1 MGMDLLIVDDNASL
15 RCVLRAQLEKLGHS
29 VREAGNGAEALTLLS
44 REPADAVI
52 SDLKMPEMDGMEL
65 LRCVQKTYPGLLF
78 IMISAH
84 GTIQDAVD
92 AMKNGAAD
100 YITKPFEA
108 DEVVRI
114 LEKTESVLD
123 AQDEPRLIEAPGGRP
138 MVGQS
143 RLMEELRAIIERV
156 GPSDATVLI
165 QGESGTGKEL
175 VARAI
180 HARSNRSARPFVA
193 VNCAALAEGVLESE
207 LFGHEKGAFT
217 GASAVRA
224 GRFELADKGTL
235 FLDEIGEISPG
246 VQVKLLRVLQ
256 ERVFERVGGVREIRA
271 DFRLIAAT
279 NRDLQ
284 AEVKQGRFRE
294 DLFYRLN
301 IIPLLLPPLRE
312 RREDIPALLNFFIE
326 SVCARTRSAVRGI
339 TVAAM
344 ERLLR
349 YNWPGNI
356 RELEN
361 FVERALV
368 LARGEEIDV
377 ADLPPHLTDA
387 PLPPSAGSGSGLKSS
402 LRETRTDIEKGYII
416 AALKEENSNRTNA
429 AKRLGIS
436 RKSLQLKI
444 KEYGL
449 ENL

>member
-1 MGMDLLIVDDNASL
+1 V
-15 RCVLRAQLEKLGHS
+15 E
-29 VREAGNGAEALTLLS
+29 
-44 REPADAVI
+44 
-52 SDLKMPEMDGMEL
+52 
-65 LRCVQKTYPGLLF
+65 
-78 IMISAH
+78 
-84 GTIQDAVD
+84 

-100 YITKPFEA
+100 YITKPFAA
-108 DEVVRI
+108 DEIVRI

-123 AQDEPRLIEAPGGRP
+123 AQDEPRLLSAAGGRP

-180 HARSNRSARPFVA
+180 HARSTRNGQSFVA
-193 VNCAALAEGVLESE
+193 VNCAALAESVLESE

-217 GASAVRA
+217 GATAVRA

-235 FLDEIGEISPG
+235 FLDEIGEISPA

-256 ERVFERVGGVREIRA
+256 ERTFERVGGVREIRA
-271 DFRLIAAT
+271 DFRLITAT

-284 AEVKQGRFRE
+284 AEVRQGRFRE

-301 IIPLLLPPLRE
+301 IIPLSLPPLRE
-312 RREDIPALLNFFIE
+312 RKEDIPTLLRHFIE
-326 SVCARTRSAVRGI
+326 SVRARTRSTIRSV
-339 TVAAM
+339 TPSAM

-349 YNWPGNI
+349 YGWPGNI

-368 LARGEEIDV
+368 LACGEEIDL
-377 ADLPPHLTDA
+377 ADLPPHLMEESSR
-387 PLPPSAGSGSGLKSS
+387 PSVTSASDLKSS
-402 LRETRTDIEKGYII
+402 LRASRSDVEKGHII
-416 AALKEENSNRTNA
+416 TALKEEKSNRTNA

-444 KEYGL
+444 REYGL